1 MILALKTDSIV
12 LACVLLSLFTSATA
26 TAADTQPSTQPEA
39 EPVMLHAGP
48 IQLKFA
54 DGELRYLRVGD
65 REIMRRIYFGVR
77 DVSMGTELPV
87 FSQMEVTPGD
97 DHFQIHLTAACS
109 GRSLRYDWS
118 AEITGSADG
127 TIVFRVTGAA
137 ATDGTSRRIGL
148 CVLYGAAA
156 MGGQKFELLDK
167 NGQITQGQFP
177 LLVSPTLVGKQFNTL
192 RYSADGLKVQCGVAE
207 SPFDMEDQRNYGDS
221 SFKAYNL
228 LPYPYPKI
236 AKGSHL
242 TQTLTLSVAG
252 AAPTTQPQ
260 WDAAATHVRIGS
272 PIAGATFP
280 AIGSRNTFG
289 GAASFVSLNQH
300 RDKWKDSTAVT
311 WSWTTATHLPDD
323 DVAMENLPA
332 IVDQAHTIKSLAP
345 RALLRVGPISMNGRW
360 PRIERP
366 AGFAAAWSADA
377 LKYLAI
383 GNVDEVAFAETTPEA
398 QRMLTLFQPFTGKP
412 LLDVKVEPRFA
423 SVDAFAAADIGTTVL
438 WLVNRSGNTQ
448 HVVIDGAPAGA
459 VQVIRLPTAGVPEAL
474 AAESIDL
481 APFDVCEVTFSR

>member
-1 MILALKTDSIV
+1 
-12 LACVLLSLFTSATA
+12 
-26 TAADTQPSTQPEA
+26 
-39 EPVMLHAGP
+39 MLHAGP

-77 DVSMGTELPV
+77 DVNMGTEMPV
-87 FSQMEVTPGD
+87 FSQVQVTPGD
-97 DHFQIHLTAACS
+97 DHFAIHLAAACS
-109 GRSLRYDWS
+109 GKSLRYDWS
-118 AEITGSADG
+118 ADITGSAEG

-137 ATDGTSRRIGL
+137 STDGTSRRIGL
-148 CVLYGAAA
+148 CVLYGTGALA
-156 MGGQKFELLDK
+156 GQKFEVLGKD
-167 NGQITQGQFP
+167 GQVTPGQFP

-192 RYSADGLKVQCGVAE
+192 RYSADGLKVQCGIAE
-207 SPFDMEDQRNYGDS
+207 SLFDMEDQRNYGDS
-221 SFKAYNL
+221 SFKAYNP

-236 AKGSHL
+236 AAGSQL

-252 AAPTTQPQ
+252 AAPTSQPVQ
-260 WDAAATHVRIGS
+260 QEAATRVRIGA

-366 AGFAAAWSADA
+366 AGFAAAWSTDA